1 MAAISLSK
9 LNKHYGSLF
18 HAVKDVDLEIAD
30 KEFVALVGP
39 SGCGKSTTLR
49 MIAGLE
55 DITSGD
61 IRIGDRVVNHLPPR
75 DRDIAMVFQNYALYQ
90 HMSVY
95 DNLAFGL
102 RNKKT
107 PEAEIKAAI
116 DRAAGMLGLHELLQ
130 RKPKQLSGG
139 QQQRVA
145 LGRCIVRNPQVFLFD
160 EPLSNLDAKLRAQMR
175 IEIKRLHAAIPTTSV
190 FVTHDQVEAMT
201 LGDRVVIMRDGRV
214 QQIGT
219 PLQVYGK
226 PANKFVAGFIGAPAM
241 NFVDVTV
248 RSEAGATAVEAAGL
262 KLTVGDADA
271 RALAAYNGKPR
282 DHGRA
287 ARASRARRRRA
298 GPKLRCP
305 RRGRRAARLRDPAR
319 DQGRQPQRHGG
330 PRARGDR
337 DRQRR
342 SGPRLGAARPAAFLR
357 SGDRAADYGLKLVCS
372 VIAGLDPAIHRL
384 RIDRPKMDGCPGQAR
399 ACTELTASPHRSGWQ
414 TLPWSGCAFP
424 ATSHIP
430 APNPRI
436 CG

>member
-1 MAAISLSK
+1 MAAISLQK
-9 LNKHYGSLF
+9 LNKHYGAVF

-55 DITSGD
+55 DISSGD
-61 IRIGDRVVNHLPPR
+61 IRIGGRIVNHLPPR
-75 DRDIAMVFQNYALYQ
+75 DRDVAMVFQNYALYQ
-90 HMSVY
+90 HLSVY

-107 PEAEIKAAI
+107 PEADIKAAI

-175 IEIKRLHAAIPTTSV
+175 IEIKRLHAEIPTTSV

-219 PLQVYGK
+219 PLAVYGK

-241 NFVDVTV
+241 NFVEVAVSVSPSGVT
-248 RSEAGATAVEAAGL
+248 SVESSGL
-262 KLTVGDADA
+262 KLTTRRRQRARAGRLQWPAASSWACAPNISCSATARRVSRFDA
-271 RALAAYNGKPR
+271 RVEVVEQLGSEILLETVVGNTTVTVARVPAETKIARNDQVRISAQP
-282 DHGRA
+282 GR
-287 ARASRARRRRA
+287 
-298 GPKLRCP
+298 LHFF
-305 RRGRRAARLRDPAR
+305 DPE
-319 DQGRQPQRHGG
+319 
-330 PRARGDR
+330 
-337 DRQRR
+337 
-342 SGPRLGAARPAAFLR
+342 
-357 SGDRAADYGLKLVCS
+357 
-372 VIAGLDPAIHRL
+372 
-384 RIDRPKMDGCPGQAR
+384 
-399 ACTELTASPHRSGWQ
+399 TELPISG
-414 TLPWSGCAFP
+414 
-424 ATSHIP
+424 
-430 APNPRI
+430 
-436 CG
+436 

>member
-1 MAAISLSK
+1 MPGLTLDHVFKEFPGGTVAVNDLSL
-9 LNKHYGSLF
+9 
-18 HAVKDVDLEIAD
+18 DIAD
-30 KEFVALVGP
+30 GEFMIFVGP
-39 SGCGKSTTLR
+39 SGCGKTTALR

-55 DITSGD
+55 KITSGT
-61 IRIGDRVVNHLPPR
+61 IRIGDHVINDDSPR

-107 PEAEIKAAI
+107 SEAEIKAAI
-116 DRAAGMLGLHELLQ
+116 DRAAGMLGLHDLMQ

-214 QQIGT
+214 QQVGT

-248 RSEAGATAVEAAGL
+248 RADAGATMVEAAGL
-262 KLTVGDADA
+262 KLTMSAADA
-271 RALAAYNGKPR
+271 RALAPYNGRAVIMGVRPEHLALGDGAQGQNFDARVDVIEQLGSEILLETKVGS
-282 DHGRA
+282 HGITV
-287 ARASRARRRRA
+287 ARVAPETAIS
-298 GPKLRCP
+298 
-305 RRGRRAARLRDPAR
+305 
-319 DQGRQPQRHGG
+319 
-330 PRARGDR
+330 
-337 DRQRR
+337 
-342 SGPRLGAARPAAFLR
+342 
-357 SGDRAADYGLKLVCS
+357 SGDQVRLSAQPGRLHFF
-372 VIAGLDPAIHRL
+372 DPE
-384 RIDRPKMDGCPGQAR
+384 
-399 ACTELTASPHRSGWQ
+399 TELPITHA
-414 TLPWSGCAFP
+414 
-424 ATSHIP
+424 
-430 APNPRI
+430 
-436 CG
+436 